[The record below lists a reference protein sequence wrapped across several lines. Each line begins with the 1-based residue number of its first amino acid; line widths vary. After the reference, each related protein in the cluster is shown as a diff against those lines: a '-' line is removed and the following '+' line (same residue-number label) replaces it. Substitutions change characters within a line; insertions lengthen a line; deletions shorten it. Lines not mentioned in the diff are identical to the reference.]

1 MKWLSSEGGP
11 LILIGKKSLSYWQGV
26 DNDDYDRACSVED
39 YAGIITV
46 ASSQALVLGD
56 EPCQTTIYESEDLGV
71 LVVRWQW
78 AESESSVQSIVE
90 QLTNEDFK
98 DPEEEIEYKVDDN
111 SLLLFDSVLSGNEA
125 KGLCVTLSGS
135 SYLVSTICHTPNDET
150 SLILHKFML
159 KDQV

>member
-1 MKWLSSEGGP
+1 MP
-11 LILIGKKSLSYWQGV
+11 YWQGV

-78 AESESSVQSIVE
+78 AESEPSVQSIVE

-135 SYLVSTICHTPNDET
+135 SYLVSTICHTPNDENL
-150 SLILHKFML
+150 SDFAQVHVKGSGVANPLIQPVYLG
-159 KDQV
+159 QPQT